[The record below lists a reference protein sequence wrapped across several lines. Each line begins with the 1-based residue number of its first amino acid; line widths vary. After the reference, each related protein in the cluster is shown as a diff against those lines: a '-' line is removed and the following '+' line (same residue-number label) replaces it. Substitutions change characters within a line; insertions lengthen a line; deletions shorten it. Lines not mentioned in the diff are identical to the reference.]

1 MRVQESQSKASLAN
15 ETTGLVHCPICTHQ
29 VEARV
34 IVGRKRPWV
43 KPGQRC
49 SRCGSSLDA
58 GWVLSFDRFDRAA

>member
-1 MRVQESQSKASLAN
+1 MRVREAPSKLTLPN

-34 IVGRKRPWV
+34 LVGKKRPWV

-49 SRCGSSLDA
+49 PRCGSSLDA
-58 GWVLSFDRFDRAA
+58 GWVLSYDSFDRAA